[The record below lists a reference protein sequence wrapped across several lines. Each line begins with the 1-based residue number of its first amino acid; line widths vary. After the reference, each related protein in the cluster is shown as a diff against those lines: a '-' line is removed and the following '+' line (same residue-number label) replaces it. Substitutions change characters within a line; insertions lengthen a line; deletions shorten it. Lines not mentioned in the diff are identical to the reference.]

1 MHQQKK
7 TKRLFTYQC
16 ILPHRVF
23 LNWQCL
29 YLPKTSQYAGLL
41 KIEYEHEMYYTESK
55 REQRTS
61 EKRDIGKTRRQNSK
75 TSHFPI
81 TYKLTVYLSIMVYL
95 SVVVQRVVESPL
107 FPLELPQR
115 ELFFLIVKCQME
127 LKSIANIQYFQSIAN
142 IYFNH
147 FILEFI
153 KLFVVEDINFKND
166 HSFCKFRRNGRQFY
180 FRKYY

>member
-1 MHQQKK
+1 MYVREAMLDQITHVKISVASFCSSYMNLKVFEVFEGRKMHGVPKSTENARCSKIYGKYYSPHSQLRKILIQNFLKLINKMHQQKK

-95 SVVVQRVVESPL
+95 SVVVQRVVE
-107 FPLELPQR
+107 
-115 ELFFLIVKCQME
+115 
-127 LKSIANIQYFQSIAN
+127 
-142 IYFNH
+142 
-147 FILEFI
+147 
-153 KLFVVEDINFKND
+153 
-166 HSFCKFRRNGRQFY
+166 
-180 FRKYY
+180 